1 MRFAKAHSP
10 SQEDTRKVKT
20 QTTRQT
26 VEVRADGEGLVS
38 HAGALLLVELA
49 DRLELTGALAK
60 AMASTRERR
69 SAHDPGVVV
78 RDLAVAVA
86 DGGDHV
92 SDLGVLRGQEA
103 LFGPVASETTAHR
116 VLKSVDAGALE
127 AIRAARAVALARAW
141 DAGARPKELILD
153 IDASLLIAHSEKE
166 GAAGNYKGGFGFH
179 PLLCYL
185 AETGEPL
192 AALLRPGN
200 AAAHTAAD
208 HFEVL
213 QLALEQLPAQDLDR
227 EILARADIGGRT
239 HAFTSDCHEAGIRF
253 SVGYE
258 VDERV
263 RGAIAELPESAWRS
277 AIDGDGAK
285 RKGAQVTEL
294 TERVDLSVWPEGTR
308 LIVRRERPHPGA
320 QLSVLDCETGYRHT
334 AFITDQ
340 TGEDI
345 AALELRHRRRA
356 KIEDA
361 IRTGKE
367 TGMRRMPF
375 AAFAH
380 NEAWLE
386 VSLLAQ
392 AMLRWAAL
400 LCLDGAARRRA
411 PGALGPAGGA
421 AVAAELAV
429 GRGAGRRLRSAASI
443 AGRGARSRRA
453 VSQLQRL
460 LVTPGRSRPAR
471 EWEPALR
478 WASERHRKGAPG
490 RFRGTALALL
500 PTSSQPITPWGVKRV
515 D

>member
-1 MRFAKAHSP
+1 M
-10 SQEDTRKVKT
+10 KT
-20 QTTRQT
+20 QTTAQT

-38 HAGALLLVELA
+38 HAGAFLLVELA
-49 DRLELTGALAK
+49 DRLGLTAALSE
-60 AMASTRERR
+60 AMAPTRERR
-69 SAHDPGVVV
+69 SAHGPGVVL
-78 RDLAVAVA
+78 RDLAVAIA

-92 SDLGVLRGQEA
+92 TDLGVLRGQEA
-103 LFGPVASETTAHR
+103 LFGVVASETTAHR
-116 VLKSVDAGALE
+116 VPKSIDAGLLE
-127 AIRAARAVALARAW
+127 AVRAARAKALAKAW
-141 DAGARPKELILD
+141 DAGARPEELILD

-192 AALLRPGN
+192 AGILRPGN

-213 QLALEQLPAQDLDR
+213 QLALEQLPEADLGR

-239 HAFTSDCHEAGIRF
+239 HAFTQDCRDAGIRF

-263 RGAIAELPESAWRS
+263 RGAIVELPESAWQS
-277 AIDGDGAK
+277 AVDGDGEV
-285 RKGAQVTEL
+285 REGAQVTEL
-294 TERVDLSVWPEGTR
+294 TNHVDLSSWPEGTR

-340 TGEDI
+340 AETDI

-356 KIEDA
+356 RVEDA
-361 IRTGKE
+361 IRVGKE
-367 TGMRRMPF
+367 TGMRKMPF

-386 VSLLAQ
+386 ISLLAQ
-392 AMLRWAAL
+392 ALLRWAAL
-400 LCLDGAARRRA
+400 LCLAGELALAEPKRVRRRLLHVAARLVRSGRRA
-411 PGALGPAGGA
+411 ALRLPRSWPWAEA
-421 AVAAELAV
+421 LVAAFA
-429 GRGAGRRLRSAASI
+429 RLRA
-443 AGRGARSRRA
+443 
-453 VSQLQRL
+453 
-460 LVTPGRSRPAR
+460 
-471 EWEPALR
+471 
-478 WASERHRKGAPG
+478 
-490 RFRGTALALL
+490 L
-500 PTSSQPITPWGVKRV
+500 PTSSP
-515 D
+515 

>member
-10 SQEDTRKVKT
+10 TQEDTRKVKT

-38 HAGALLLVELA
+38 HAGAYLLVELA
-49 DRLELTGALAK
+49 DRLGLTAALAE
-60 AMASTRERR
+60 AMAPTRERR
-69 SAHDPGVVV
+69 SAHDPGMVL
-78 RDLAVAVA
+78 RDLAVAIA

-103 LFGPVASETTAHR
+103 LFRAVASESTAHR
-116 VLKSVDAGALE
+116 VIKSIDAGLLE
-127 AIRAARAVALARAW
+127 AIRASRAKALVKAW
-141 DAGARPKELILD
+141 DAGARPEELILD

-213 QLALEQLPAQDLDR
+213 QLALEQLPEQDLDR

-239 HAFTSDCHEAGIRF
+239 HAFTQDCRSAGIRF

-258 VDERV
+258 VDGRV
-263 RGAIAELPESAWRS
+263 RGAIAGLPESAWQS
-277 AIDGDGAK
+277 AVDGDGSE
-285 RKGAQVTEL
+285 REGAQVTEL
-294 TERVDLSVWPEGTR
+294 TDRVDLSSWPEGTR

-320 QLSVLDCETGYRHT
+320 QLSVFDCEAGYRHT

-340 TGEDI
+340 DDADV

-356 KIEDA
+356 RVEDA
-361 IRTGKE
+361 IRVGKE
-367 TGMRRMPF
+367 TGMRKMPF
-375 AAFAH
+375 TAFAH

-392 AMLRWAAL
+392 ALLRWVAL
-400 LCLDGAARRRA
+400 LCLEGTL
-411 PGALGPAGGA
+411 AL
-421 AVAAELAV
+421 AEPKRV
-429 GRGAGRRLRSAASI
+429 R
-443 AGRGARSRRA
+443 
-453 VSQLQRL
+453 QRL
-460 LVTPGRSRPAR
+460 LHVAGRLVRSGRR
-471 EWEPALR
+471 VALR
-478 WASERHRKGAPG
+478 LPRSWPWAE
-490 RFRGTALALL
+490 ALVAAFARLRAL
-500 PTSSQPITPWGVKRV
+500 PAASP
-515 D
+515 